1 MSLKKGNKM
10 EIIKLK
16 INDITPYEK
25 NAHQK
30 Y

>member
-16 INDITPYEK
+16 IDDIAHYEK
-25 NAHQK
+25 NAPQS
-30 Y
+30 

>member
-16 INDITPYEK
+16 INDIAHYEK
-25 NAHQK
+25 NAPQS
-30 Y
+30 